1 MTRPAIRNKLE
12 VEFCKN
18 IDTVIDRLLID
29 DFPKEDVESFI
40 KTVKVFLKYQDL
52 KGYIVDALHDKA
64 VYIAKLHL
72 AVDKGLGY
80 SYRKFLATL
89 ISLDDPEVM
98 EMIETNFLKEKTIDN
113 FLILIEEKLKQQKD
127 ISNCE
132 NLFVSL
138 LPYSYMDLET
148 LNKFLTTTKKDS
160 IFLVEKLLENKSYPA
175 LRKYI
180 DEVAAQEPTKL
191 KTLVPILI
199 AKYDKSDSNYL
210 ELIRTIINHD
220 VSFINALLFP
230 LPFDLRASFEKYI
243 LTSSV
248 GNHVLIKNYSNFLLV
263 SNQDWFDSFE
273 REYLNSA
280 LSSDIVKYSINVP
293 FSSKRLILRRLVELK
308 IESSLVEFIK
318 IFPEFRNLLP
328 ML

>member
-1 MTRPAIRNKLE
+1 MTRDVVRNKLE
-12 VEFCKN
+12 VEFCKS

-40 KTVKVFLKYQDL
+40 KTVKVFLKYKDL

-64 VYIAKLHL
+64 IYITKLHL
-72 AVDKGLGY
+72 AIDKGLGY

-138 LPYSYMDLET
+138 MPYSYMDLET
-148 LNKFLTTTKKDS
+148 LNKFLTTTNKDS
-160 IFLVEKLLENKSYPA
+160 TFLVEKLLANKSYMA

-180 DEVAAQEPTKL
+180 EEVAVQEPAKL
-191 KTLVPILI
+191 KTLVPILT

-210 ELIRTIINHD
+210 ELVRTIISHD
-220 VSFINALLFP
+220 VSFINDLLFP

-243 LTSSV
+243 LTSSI
-248 GNHVLIKNYSNFLLV
+248 GNHPLIKNYSNFLLV
-263 SNQDWFDSFE
+263 NNQDWFDSFE
-273 REYLNSA
+273 REYLSLA